1 MSDDLIRDLADWLLA
16 VQPYRDD
23 LVLVGGVV
31 PWLYRAWAKP
41 QGQPLFTTDVDVA
54 CDNRLPVR
62 DRSLRECLEGSFRTR
77 EIPGFDPRDAVA
89 HRFEHRR
96 HTERAPV
103 YFELVT
109 PLVGREREPPRTE
122 VQAGTPASMLRY
134 VDLLL
139 REPLRIDVSELFGVE
154 ERRLVQAAHPAAFLV
169 QKALL
174 SDRPER
180 ARKRAGDLAHVVD
193 VARLVL
199 DRTDELTDWL
209 ERNATDA
216 TSKTWCRKANTILRR
231 ELGAPSADRT
241 IEVARLFRDHEQ
253 DVDAELASAVVVELL
268 DRLRLDRR

>member
-1 MSDDLIRDLADWLLA
+1 MSDDLIRDLSDWLRA
-16 VQPYRDD
+16 VQPYGDD

-54 CDNRLPVR
+54 CVNRLPVR
-62 DRSLRECLEGSFRTR
+62 GRPLRKCLEGSFRVAEVR
-77 EIPGFDPRDAVA
+77 GFGGLDDVYV
-89 HRFEHRR
+89 RFEHRR
-96 HTERAPV
+96 HSERAPV

-109 PLVGREREPPRTE
+109 PMVGKEREPPRTE

-154 ERRLVQAAHPAAFLV
+154 EGLLVQVAHPAAFLV

-180 ARKRAGDLAHVVD
+180 EKKRAGDLGHVVD

-199 DRTDELTDWL
+199 DRTDELAEWL
-209 ERNATDA
+209 ERNVRDA
-216 TSKTWCRKANTILRR
+216 TSKTWCRKADTILRR
-231 ELGAPSADRT
+231 ELGAPSADGT
-241 IEVARLFRDHEQ
+241 IEVALLFRDREP